1 MEQLTLQEAIEILE
15 ITDLD
20 SLTEND
26 LAKVKKKA
34 SKKWHPDRV
43 AAMNPDEEVINAYKA
58 NFQKIAPAI
67 EIIRAYINGEDY
79 TDMSANANINR
90 ESSVDILKK
99 EFPNIQEFFTRN
111 WAAIKATDYKKT
123 IEKVLIFEGFSVP
136 EILKRDLEYEIPEV
150 AIVAMLSGTILP
162 TIVGLFFVGIPPIA
176 LLIYL
181 FVAVQV
187 LCSAIALFPT
197 GRFWLPQFMQNIVLQ
212 VLDIGVYMHNAVG
225 FLSDLLPNRF
235 RWIIHLF
242 LKSIQFFGRIAQ
254 KLIVAPIYYIVGS
267 IFQDK
272 RIGKVEKELIF
283 YGGFT
288 ADYVDELLA
297 MPLDN
302 LSEEQ
307 VYHVGSMYNAL
318 GDFQAVST

>member
-26 LAKVKKKA
+26 LAKIKKKA

-43 AAMNPDEEVINAYKA
+43 AAMNPDEEVVNAYKA

-79 TDMSANANINR
+79 TDMSANADINR
-90 ESSVDILKK
+90 ESGVDIIMKEYPNIK
-99 EFPNIQEFFTRN
+99 EFFARH
-111 WAAIKATDYKKT
+111 WAAIKAADYKKT
-123 IEKVLIFEGFSVP
+123 VEKVLLFEGFSVP
-136 EILKRDLEYEIPEV
+136 EILKRDLEYEVPEV
-150 AIVAMLSGTILP
+150 AIVTMLSGTILP
-162 TIVGLFFVGIPPIA
+162 SIIGLFFVGIPPIA
-176 LLIYL
+176 MLIYL
-181 FVAVQV
+181 FVVVQV
-187 LCSAIALFPT
+187 LCSIITLLPT
-197 GRFWLPQFMQNIVLQ
+197 GRFWLPQFVQNIIVQ
-212 VLDIGVYMHNAVG
+212 VLEIGLYMHNAVG
-225 FLSDLLPNRF
+225 FLSDLLPWRF

-272 RIGKVEKELIF
+272 RIGKVEKSLIF

-288 ADYVDELLA
+288 ADYIDELLA
-297 MPLDN
+297 MPVET

-307 VYHVGSMYNAL
+307 IYHVGSMYNAL
-318 GDFQAVST
+318 GDFQPVSV